1 MERSQ
6 WRVST
11 EVKEGDSSDEGNELE
26 TQFPRE
32 QSGTSSTERI
42 PARSIVRKW
51 IRERTRVCVTYIY
64 ICISQVFT
72 GGKRVDEA
80 ETFHRSCPPSFH
92 PGLSKRNRTSGHQ
105 ASSEFLHV
113 NWNAGSI
120 DRIFHPLPLPRPP
133 SSANWEK
140 HFPPMEFGDFL
151 SPLSRPRKSFLPLD
165 VFIQLFL
172 KCFPTEPNL
181 TRLLIS

>member
-51 IRERTRVCVTYIY
+51 IRERTRVCVMYIY
-64 ICISQVFT
+64 MYIT
-72 GGKRVDEA
+72 GVHGRKKGRRGRN
-80 ETFHRSCPPSFH
+80 FSSI
-92 PGLSKRNRTSGHQ
+92 LSAK
-105 ASSEFLHV
+105 
-113 NWNAGSI
+113 
-120 DRIFHPLPLPRPP
+120 
-133 SSANWEK
+133 
-140 HFPPMEFGDFL
+140 FPPRSKQAEPDFWTP
-151 SPLSRPRKSFLPLD
+151 SVQWIPPRELERR
-165 VFIQLFL
+165 VY
-172 KCFPTEPNL
+172 
-181 TRLLIS
+181 R